1 MTFLI
6 ILTSRKRDLLNVTL
20 IALDTMPM
28 DFAVMQ

>member
-20 IALDTMPM
+20 IVLDTMPM